1 MKIPRNTGPIHFVG
15 IGGIGMSA
23 IAEVMSILG
32 YRVQG
37 SDLAVNANV
46 SRLNTLGV
54 PVGIGHDPANLGE
67 AEVVVTSSAIGPDN
81 PELCAARSRSLP
93 IVRRAEMLAEL
104 MRFKSCVA
112 VGGTHGKTT
121 VTSMVAA
128 LLDAGGFDPTLING
142 GIVNAYGTNARLG
155 QGDWMV
161 VEADESDGSFVKL
174 PSDIVIVTNLD
185 REHLDHYGSF
195 DRLRDAFHSFVQNIP
210 FYGFAVM
217 CIDHPQV
224 QALVGRMTDRR
235 IITYGRTPQAD
246 IRLLD
251 PDFIDGRT
259 RFCVELHTRH
269 RGKRAIIEDIELPMP
284 GEHNALNAT
293 AAIAVAHEL
302 GITDDVIRTA
312 LAGFAGVERRFTRAG
327 AWNGVTFYDDYGHH
341 PVEITAAL
349 KAARQVTKGRVIA
362 IMQPHRYSRLKQ
374 LFDEFCCC
382 FNDAHIVMVTPVY
395 PAGEAPLAGAD
406 HHTLVEGLIA
416 RGHRQALKA
425 EGLDELTAIIRSI
438 ARPNDTVICLGA
450 GTIGRWAHALPE
462 NLNQT
467 QDTPAQA

>member
-1 MKIPRNTGPIHFVG
+1 MKIPRNIGPIHFIG

-32 YRVQG
+32 YKIQG

-46 SRLNTLGV
+46 KRLGKLGIA
-54 PVGIGHDPANLGE
+54 VGIGHDPANLGE
-67 AEVVVTSSAIGPDN
+67 AEVVVASSAIGPDN
-81 PELCAARSRSLP
+81 SELCAARARSLP

-128 LLDAGGFDPTLING
+128 LFDAGGFDPTVING
-142 GIVNAYGTNARLG
+142 GIVNAYGANARLG

-161 VEADESDGSFVKL
+161 VEADESDGTFVKL

-185 REHLDHYGSF
+185 REHLDHYGGF
-195 DRLRDAFHSFVQNIP
+195 DRLRDAFHAFVQNIP

-217 CIDHPQV
+217 CIDHPEV

-235 IITYGRTPQAD
+235 IITYGRNPQAD

-251 PDFIDGRT
+251 PEFVGGRT
-259 RFCVELHTRH
+259 RFCVELNTRH
-269 RGKRAIIEDIELPMP
+269 RGERAIIEDIELPMP

-302 GITDDVIRTA
+302 GIASDVIRAA
-312 LAGFAGVERRFTRAG
+312 LTGFAGVKRRFTRAG
-327 AWNGVTFYDDYGHH
+327 SWNGVAFYDDYGHH
-341 PVEITAAL
+341 PVEIAATL
-349 KAARQVTKGRVIA
+349 KAARQVTTGRVIA

-382 FNDAHIVMVTPVY
+382 FNDAHTVMVTPVY
-395 PAGEAPLAGAD
+395 PAGEAPLAGTD
-406 HHTLVEGLIA
+406 HRTLVEGLIA
-416 RGHRQALKA
+416 RGHRHALKA
-425 EGLDELTAIIRSI
+425 EGLDELTAIIRST
-438 ARPNDTVICLGA
+438 ARPDDTVICLGA
-450 GTIGRWAHALPE
+450 GTIGRWAYALPE

-467 QDTPAQA
+467 EDALA